1 MSSVPRA
8 RGRDSCGWRKVF
20 AVFGPSTNTVVEPEF
35 AAMRPA
41 GVTNQY
47 RDIYI
52 ENAKALSDEAFL
64 AGIELIQGAVDAAM
78 RSALSCEPDY
88 LVMGVSAV
96 SFMGGAEACR
106 RQVAHLREL
115 TGKEISVGPVS
126 CVEAMKAYGG
136 IRRIAVLSPYYP
148 VANEHVK
155 RFFNDYGIETV
166 RDLPLRCK
174 SWTDI
179 SRVNETQLAQALK
192 QLDGDDIDAIVQV
205 GTNLSMARLAPYAE
219 AFLDKPVIAIN
230 TATYWHALRTNA
242 ILDGVDGFGPLLAHL
257 DLRRDQP
264 VDPTAS
270 HQR

>member
-1 MSSVPRA
+1 MT
-8 RGRDSCGWRKVF
+8 GRDTLGWRRLF

-52 ENAKALSDEAFL
+52 ENAKALSDEAFM
-64 AGIELIQGAVDAAM
+64 AGAEVITGAVDAALRTAM
-78 RSALSCEPDY
+78 TCEPDY
-88 LVMGVSAV
+88 LVMGVSAIT
-96 SFMGGAEACR
+96 FIGGAPACER
-106 RQVAHLREL
+106 FVTHVHEL
-115 TGKEISVGPVS
+115 TGKQVSVGSVS

-148 VANEHVK
+148 MANMHVA
-155 RFFNDYGIETV
+155 RYFSDYGITTV

-179 SRVNETQLAQALK
+179 SRVTERQIADALK

-205 GTNLSMARLAPYAE
+205 GTNLSMARMAPLAE
-219 AFLDKPVIAIN
+219 AFLGKPVIAIN
-230 TATYWHALRTNA
+230 TATYWHALRSNGIRDA
-242 ILDGVDGFGPLLAHL
+242 VDGFGPLLTHL
-257 DLRRDQP
+257 DLS
-264 VDPTAS
+264 TG
-270 HQR
+270 

>member
-1 MSSVPRA
+1 MSTIAKPVPRPT
-8 RGRDSCGWRKVF
+8 GRDSCGWRKVF
-20 AVFGPSTNTVVEPEF
+20 AVLGPSTNTVVEPEF

-52 ENAKALSDEAFL
+52 ENAKALSDDTFM
-64 AGIELIQGAVDAAM
+64 AGIGILQGAVDAAVRTAM
-78 RSALSCEPDY
+78 TSEPDY

-96 SFMGGAEACR
+96 SFVGGAQACHA
-106 RQVAHLREL
+106 QLKHLQEL
-115 TGKEISVGPVS
+115 TGLGVSVGPIS
-126 CVEAMKAYGG
+126 CVEALKAYGG
-136 IRRIAVLSPYYP
+136 IKRVAVISPYYP
-148 VANEHVK
+148 VANAHVK
-155 RFFNDYGIETV
+155 NFFSDYGIEQV

-230 TATYWHALRTNA
+230 TATYWHALRTNR
-242 ILDGVDGFGPLLAHL
+242 ILDSVDGFGPLLQHL
-257 DLRRDQP
+257 DLKKD
-264 VDPTAS
+264 
-270 HQR
+270 